1 MQALARLDL
10 AAACLQSSDVIRSFA
25 IGLALVVP
33 LSLCLRGGG
42 VRAEEK
48 RASPH
53 DEASAIIAGK
63 KVTIH

>member
-33 LSLCLRGGG
+33 
-42 VRAEEK
+42 
-48 RASPH
+48 
-53 DEASAIIAGK
+53 
-63 KVTIH
+63 